1 MNTQNTNC
9 QQYLPP
15 AWSSAIFAQFD
26 WKAGDVVISSAAKQG
41 TTWMQN
47 IVHQLRTG
55 GDADFEDINEECP
68 RPEFVEYPGQED
80 RERLERWENGV
91 FKKYPFRAIKTHAV
105 PPKLPFEPQVKYII
119 PVRNGKDSLVSF
131 YYYRNNTTEEF
142 RELWGGRPF
151 PFPSFDVFFDCYL
164 HQWRSYWNCINAWL
178 PYRHSENVLFIH
190 YADLKRDL
198 EGNLNRIANFL
209 DLEISSGQ
217 WLSIIE
223 KCGFQWMRDNSHK
236 FESRV
241 IPLNIPILNKGG
253 MIRKG
258 KVGDYRDLFTPE
270 QEIEWDTLHQEMLP
284 DEAIRNWCDNG
295 GKLP

>member
-1 MNTQNTNC
+1 MTMTDHNC
-9 QQYLPP
+9 EKYLPP
-15 AWSSAIFAQFD
+15 ASSTIFDLFD
-26 WKAGDVVISSAAKQG
+26 WKDGDVVISSAAKQG

-80 RERLERWENGV
+80 LERLEKWQNGV
-91 FKKYPFRAIKTHAV
+91 FKKYSFRAIKTHAS
-105 PPKLPFEPQVKYII
+105 PPKLPFEREVKYII

-151 PFPSFDVFFDCYL
+151 PFPSFDVCLDCYL
-164 HQWRSYWNCINAWL
+164 GQWRSYWNCVNAWL
-178 PYRHSENVLFIH
+178 PYRHCENVLFIH
-190 YADLKRDL
+190 YGDIKADL
-198 EGNLNRIANFL
+198 EGNLQKIASFL
-209 DLEISSGQ
+209 KLEISSEQ
-217 WLSIIE
+217 WPGIIE
-223 KCGFQWMRDNSHK
+223 KCGFKWMQENSQK
-236 FESRV
+236 FEPRV
-241 IPLNIPILNKGG
+241 IPLNIPIINKGG

-258 KVGDYRDLFTPE
+258 KVGSYGDLFTPE
-270 QEIEWDTLHQEMLP
+270 QEKRWDLIHKEMLP
-284 DEAIRNWCDNG
+284 DEAIRHWCDHG